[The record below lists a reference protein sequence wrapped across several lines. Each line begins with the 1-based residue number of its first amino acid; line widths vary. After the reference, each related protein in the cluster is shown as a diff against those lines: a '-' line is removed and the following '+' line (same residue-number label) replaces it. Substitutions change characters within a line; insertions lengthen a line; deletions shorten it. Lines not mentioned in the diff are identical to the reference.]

1 MQARDARH
9 FCTLSIVC
17 YANNLVVAHRFQWI
31 LTQAAHDL
39 SHLSGALSAW
49 IGSIDNAIEVVA
61 IALIQGI
68 HRLVE
73 VHVASGI
80 PRSHFNAKHGGDN
93 SVLIASMCAN
103 KIAVGLL
110 KAHEEAILL
119 TGILE
124 LVNLVADVLEAREHA
139 AHLKAASTC
148 QDVGHSRGYDGGN
161 GYLILGF
168 LATLFSHGKEPVHKQ
183 DAHLVTG
190 KQHVIAVMR
199 DCSTH
204 TVGIWVGCHQ
214 KIWLDLVGKLEAQLK
229 CLTEL
234 WIWIGACG
242 EVSVWLCLLWNNV
255 NVIDANLLEDAC
267 DALHTCT
274 IKRRV
279 YNLVAVGSLKSW
291 NRNALDSLDEV
302 VQNLFWS
309 PNNQALLQALFKVH
323 RLDVKRI
330 DACDVC
336 RNLCCSL
343 VSNLTTVIV
352 VYLIAVIRR
361 RVVACGKHDTC
372 GSLEV
377 ADGKR
382 ERWDRLNTWVDIYTD
397 AISCQNTSCNLLEIL
412 TLKARIPCKSHGRIL
427 IVSIEVIRKT
437 LGCLSNNVD
446 VHAVGANA
454 NGAAKTSSTKSK

>member
-1 MQARDARH
+1 M
-9 FCTLSIVC
+9 V
-17 YANNLVVAHRFQWI
+17 AN
-31 LTQAAHDL
+31 
-39 SHLSGALSAW
+39 
-49 IGSIDNAIEVVA
+49 
-61 IALIQGI
+61 
-68 HRLVE
+68 
-73 VHVASGI
+73 
-80 PRSHFNAKHGGDN
+80 
-93 SVLIASMCAN
+93 
-103 KIAVGLL
+103 
-110 KAHEEAILL
+110 
-119 TGILE
+119 
-124 LVNLVADVLEAREHA
+124 VLEARKDA

-148 QDVGHSRGYDGGN
+148 QDVWHSGRYDGRN
-161 GYLILGF
+161 SYLILGF
-168 LATLFSHGKEPVHKQ
+168 LATLFCHGKEPVHKQ
-183 DAHLVTG
+183 NTHLVAG
-190 KQHVIAVMR
+190 KQHIIAVVR

-214 KIWLDLVGKLEAQLK
+214 KVWLDLVGKLEAQLK

-242 EVSVWLCLLWNNV
+242 EVSIWLCLLWNNV

-267 DALHTCT
+267 DALHACT
-274 IKRRV
+274 IERCV
-279 YNLVAVGSLKSW
+279 YNFVAVGSLKSW
-291 NRNALDSLDEV
+291 NRDALDSLDEV

-309 PNNQALLQALFKVH
+309 PHNQALLQALFKVH

>member
-1 MQARDARH
+1 MG
-9 FCTLSIVC
+9 T
-17 YANNLVVAHRFQWI
+17 
-31 LTQAAHDL
+31 
-39 SHLSGALSAW
+39 
-49 IGSIDNAIEVVA
+49 
-61 IALIQGI
+61 
-68 HRLVE
+68 
-73 VHVASGI
+73 
-80 PRSHFNAKHGGDN
+80 
-93 SVLIASMCAN
+93 N

-119 TGILE
+119 TGILK

-139 AHLKAASTC
+139 AHLKATSTC
-148 QDVGHSRGYDGGN
+148 QDVGHSGRYNSGN
-161 GYLILGF
+161 SYLILGF

-183 DAHLVTG
+183 DTHLVTG

-204 TVGIWVGCHQ
+204 TVCIWVSCNQ
-214 KIWLDLVGKLEAQLK
+214 EIWLYLVSKLEAQLK

-242 EVSVWLCLLWNNV
+242 EVSVWLCLLWDNI
-255 NVIDANLLEDAC
+255 NVIDANLLEDAR
-267 DALHTCT
+267 DTLHTCT
-274 IKRRV
+274 VERRV
-279 YNLVAVGSLKSW
+279 HNLVAVGSLKSW
-291 NRNALDSLDEV
+291 NRDTLDSLDEV

-309 PNNQALLQALFKVH
+309 PNDQALLQALFKVH

-336 RNLCCSL
+336 RNLSRCL
-343 VSNLTTVIV
+343 IRNLAAVIV

-427 IVSIEVIRKT
+427 IVSVEVICKT
-437 LGCLSNNVD
+437 LSCLSNNVD
-446 VHAVGANA
+446 IHAVGANA
-454 NGAAKTSSTKSK
+454 NGATKTSGTKCK

>member
-1 MQARDARH
+1 MG
-9 FCTLSIVC
+9 T
-17 YANNLVVAHRFQWI
+17 
-31 LTQAAHDL
+31 
-39 SHLSGALSAW
+39 
-49 IGSIDNAIEVVA
+49 
-61 IALIQGI
+61 
-68 HRLVE
+68 
-73 VHVASGI
+73 
-80 PRSHFNAKHGGDN
+80 
-93 SVLIASMCAN
+93 N
-103 KIAVGLL
+103 KVAVGLL
-110 KAHEEAILL
+110 KAHEEAILFA
-119 TGILE
+119 GILE
-124 LVNLVADVLEAREHA
+124 LVNLVANVLEAREHT

-148 QDVGHSRGYDGGN
+148 QDVGHSRRYDGGN
-161 GYLILGF
+161 SYLILGF
-168 LATLFSHGKEPVHKQ
+168 LATLFSHGKKPIHKQ

-204 TVGIWVGCHQ
+204 TVGIWVSCNQ
-214 KIWLDLVGKLEAQLK
+214 KIWLYLVGKLEAQLK

-234 WIWIGACG
+234 RIWIGACG

-255 NVIDANLLEDAC
+255 NVIDANLLENARDT
-267 DALHTCT
+267 LHACT
-274 IKRRV
+274 IERRV

-302 VQNLFWS
+302 VQDLFWS
-309 PNNQALLQALFKVH
+309 PNDQALLQALFKVH

-343 VSNLTTVIV
+343 VSNLTAVIV
-352 VYLIAVIRR
+352 IDLVAVVRR
-361 RVVACGKHDTC
+361 RVVACSKHDTC

-437 LGCLSNNVD
+437 LGCLGDNVD

>member
-1 MQARDARH
+1 M
-9 FCTLSIVC
+9 CT
-17 YANNLVVAHRFQWI
+17 
-31 LTQAAHDL
+31 
-39 SHLSGALSAW
+39 
-49 IGSIDNAIEVVA
+49 
-61 IALIQGI
+61 
-68 HRLVE
+68 
-73 VHVASGI
+73 
-80 PRSHFNAKHGGDN
+80 
-93 SVLIASMCAN
+93 N
-103 KIAVGLL
+103 KVAVGLL
-110 KAHEEAILL
+110 KAHEEAVLL

-124 LVNLVADVLEAREHA
+124 LVNLVANVLEAREHT

-148 QDVGHSRGYDGGN
+148 QDVGHSRGYDSGN
-161 GYLILGF
+161 GHLILGF

-183 DAHLVTG
+183 DAHLVAG

-204 TVGIWVGCHQ
+204 TVGIWVSCNQ
-214 KIWLDLVGKLEAQLK
+214 EIWFDLVSKLEAQLK

-234 WIWIGACG
+234 RIWIGACG

-274 IKRRV
+274 IERRV

-291 NRNALDSLDEV
+291 NRNTLDSLNKV

-309 PNNQALLQALFKVH
+309 PNDQALLQAFFKVH

-336 RNLCCSL
+336 RNLSRCL
-343 VSNLTTVIV
+343 IRNLAAVIV

-427 IVSIEVIRKT
+427 VVSVEVIRKS
-437 LGCLSNNVD
+437 LGCLGNNID
-446 VHAVGANA
+446 VHAVSANA
-454 NGAAKTSSTKSK
+454 NGTTKTSSTKSK